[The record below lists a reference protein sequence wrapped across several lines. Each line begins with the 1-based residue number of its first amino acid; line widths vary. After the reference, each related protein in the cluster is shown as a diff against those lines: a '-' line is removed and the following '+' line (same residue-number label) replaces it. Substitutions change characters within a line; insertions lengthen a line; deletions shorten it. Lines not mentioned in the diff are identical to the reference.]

1 MNFDMFSNNQLD
13 DMDPNYIYP
22 RPYLDPMAFFNPY
35 SMYPGQMNQNMNMA
49 NYMTYMNPYMANPLL
64 GQEPATN
71 NLSNYPYED
80 DDIDDFDDYD
90 DFDDINDNYNMKGIP
105 NNTNPGMN
113 GMPGIP
119 PGMMPGMMMPGMFPG
134 MMPGMFPGMMMP
146 GMPPGMNMYPFMQM
160 MPGMEAINIE
170 EFDEE
175 EM

>member
-22 RPYLDPMAFFNPY
+22 RPYLDPMMFFNPY
-35 SMYPGQMNQNMNMA
+35 AMYPNQMNQNMNMA

-64 GQEPATN
+64 GQEPAN
-71 NLSNYPYED
+71 NDISNYEFED
-80 DDIDDFDDYD
+80 DDIDE
-90 DFDDINDNYNMKGIP
+90 FDDIDENYNIKGVSNNPHIGMSGIP
-105 NNTNPGMN
+105 GM
-113 GMPGIP
+113 P

-134 MMPGMFPGMMMP
+134 MMMMP